1 MRGALCASSKPI
13 DVPLWTRKSPSTED
27 GSLRPPGCFTQERHR
42 SCFWYTNPVQRS
54 VAEGIDNPVKSA
66 SFGRDHARN
75 EIGGQVY
82 SAEISRTNPSA
93 FLFIIDQSGS
103 MDERMETE
111 QTKAQFV
118 ADVLNKTLYQLVIR
132 GTRADGV
139 RNYFDVGVI
148 AYGDSVRS
156 GFSGVLGGKI
166 LHPLSEIE
174 ANPLRIEE
182 RVKRVPDG
190 AGGLVD
196 QPTKFP
202 VWFDPTSSGG
212 TPMVAAMRTAAE
224 AIVEWCDA
232 HPTSYPPTIIHVTDG
247 ASTDGDPS
255 AVGDALKQMSTSD
268 GECLIFNLHISTSGG
283 QPVVFPS
290 SDSGLDEHGRLLFGM
305 SSGFPGHLVQA
316 ARDKGYD
323 KVSKRIPFLWLQGGL

>member
-1 MRGALCASSKPI
+1 M
-13 DVPLWTRKSPSTED
+13 
-27 GSLRPPGCFTQERHR
+27 
-42 SCFWYTNPVQRS
+42 YT
-54 VAEGIDNPVKSA
+54 
-66 SFGRDHARN
+66 
-75 EIGGQVY
+75 
-82 SAEISRTNPSA
+82 AEISRNNPSA

-132 GTRADGV
+132 CTRADGV
-139 RNYFDVGVI
+139 RNYFDIGVI

-156 GFSGVLGGKI
+156 GFAGALGGKV
-166 LHPLSEIE
+166 LHPLSDIE

-182 RVKRVPDG
+182 RIKRVPDG

-212 TPMVAAMRTAAE
+212 TPMTAAMRMAAE
-224 AIVEWCDA
+224 AVAEWCDA
-232 HPTSYPPTIIHVTDG
+232 HQSSYPPTIIHVTDG

-255 AVGDALKQMSTSD
+255 VVADALKQLSTND
-268 GECLIFNLHISTSGG
+268 GESLLFNLHISKGG
-283 QPVVFPS
+283 GNRLSFHLRMAVLTNTAACSFGYLAPFQAILCRSREIRATTRLAASPGS
-290 SDSGLDEHGRLLFGM
+290 SATRR
-305 SSGFPGHLVQA
+305 A
-316 ARDKGYD
+316 T
-323 KVSKRIPFLWLQGGL
+323 KR

>member
-1 MRGALCASSKPI
+1 M
-13 DVPLWTRKSPSTED
+13 
-27 GSLRPPGCFTQERHR
+27 
-42 SCFWYTNPVQRS
+42 
-54 VAEGIDNPVKSA
+54 
-66 SFGRDHARN
+66 
-75 EIGGQVY
+75 Y
-82 SAEISRTNPSA
+82 SAEISRTNPTA

-103 MDERMETE
+103 MDERMQTE

-118 ADVLNKTLYQLVIR
+118 ADVLNKSLYQLVIR
-132 GTRADGV
+132 CTRADGV

-148 AYGDSVRS
+148 AYGDSIRS
-156 GFSGVLGGKI
+156 GFSGALDGKI
-166 LHPLSEIE
+166 LHSLSDIE

-202 VWFDPTSSGG
+202 VWFDPKSSGG
-212 TPMVAAMRTAAE
+212 TPMTSAMRTAAE

-255 AVGDALKQMSTSD
+255 AIADALKQMSTND
-268 GECLIFNLHISTSGG
+268 GECLLFNLHISTMGG

-290 SDSGLDEHGRLLFGM
+290 SNSDLDEYGQLLFRM
-305 SSGFPGHLVQA
+305 SSAFPSHLVPV

-323 KVSKRIPFLWLQGGL
+323 TVSSESRFFGYKAGYEAIVDFFDIGTRASNLR

>member
-1 MRGALCASSKPI
+1 M
-13 DVPLWTRKSPSTED
+13 
-27 GSLRPPGCFTQERHR
+27 
-42 SCFWYTNPVQRS
+42 YT
-54 VAEGIDNPVKSA
+54 
-66 SFGRDHARN
+66 
-75 EIGGQVY
+75 
-82 SAEISRTNPSA
+82 AEISRTSPSA

-132 GTRADGV
+132 CTRADGV

-156 GFSGVLGGKI
+156 GFAGALGGKI
-166 LHPLSEIE
+166 LHPLSDIE

-212 TPMVAAMRTAAE
+212 TPMTAAMRTAAE

-232 HPTSYPPTIIHVTDG
+232 HPSSYPPTIIHVTDG

-255 AVGDALKQMSTSD
+255 AVADALKQMSTSD
-268 GECLIFNLHISTSGG
+268 GECLLFNLHISTAGG

-290 SDSGLDEHGRLLFGM
+290 SDSGLDEYGRLLFRM
-305 SSGFPGHLVQA
+305 SSAFPGHLVQV

-323 KVSKRIPFLWLQGGL
+323 SVSSESRFFGYKAGYEAIVDFFDIGTRASNLR

>member
-1 MRGALCASSKPI
+1 M
-13 DVPLWTRKSPSTED
+13 
-27 GSLRPPGCFTQERHR
+27 
-42 SCFWYTNPVQRS
+42 YT
-54 VAEGIDNPVKSA
+54 
-66 SFGRDHARN
+66 
-75 EIGGQVY
+75 
-82 SAEISRTNPSA
+82 AEISRTNPSA

-132 GTRADGV
+132 CTRADGV
-139 RNYFDVGVI
+139 RNYFEVGVI

-156 GFSGVLGGKI
+156 GFSGALGGKI
-166 LHPLSEIE
+166 LHPLSDIE

-182 RVKRVPDG
+182 RLKRVPDG

-212 TPMVAAMRTAAE
+212 TPMTAAMRTAAE
-224 AIVEWCDA
+224 ALVEWCDS
-232 HPTSYPPTIIHVTDG
+232 HPASYPPTILHVTDG

-255 AVGDALKQMSTSD
+255 AVADALKLMSTGD
-268 GECLIFNLHISTSGG
+268 GECLLFNLHISTSGG
-283 QPVVFPS
+283 QPSVFPS
-290 SDSGLDEHGRLLFGM
+290 SDSGLDAQGKLLFQM
-305 SSGFPGHLVQA
+305 SSAFPAHLVPVA
-316 ARDKGYD
+316 LEKGYQT
-323 KVSKRIPFLWLQGGL
+323 VSSESRFFGYKAGYEVIADFFDIGTRASNLR